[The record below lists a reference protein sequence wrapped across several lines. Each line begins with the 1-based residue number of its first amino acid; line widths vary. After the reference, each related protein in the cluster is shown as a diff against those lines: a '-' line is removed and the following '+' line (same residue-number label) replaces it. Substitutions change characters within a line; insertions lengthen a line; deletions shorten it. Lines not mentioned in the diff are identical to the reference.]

1 MYMQAVLDLIIE
13 LRGCL
18 AKSGLPS
25 WDSALPWLAE
35 VSELSAPTKCLT
47 MYLLFTCHL
56 LSMRFPCTSHALPM
70 HFPCTTH
77 VRSYLL

>member
-1 MYMQAVLDLIIE
+1 MLDLIIE

-35 VSELSAPTKCLT
+35 VSELSALSKCLT
-47 MYLLFTCHL
+47 MYLLFTCHVRI
-56 LSMRFPCTSHALPM
+56 MHFPCTSHARPM
-70 HFPCTTH
+70 YFPCTTH
-77 VRSYLL
+77 VLILYLL